1 MSRVNRMS
9 KRQLDDQVELSR
21 RATLDTFVPLSGV
34 YLSSPQPVYFTTPD
48 CEWDSSRLPR
58 PVIGKGEL
66 FTVYDYGFFD
76 GVAQA
81 TRSKDV
87 IRKERSRR

>member
-48 CEWDSSRLPR
+48 CDWDSRR
-58 PVIGKGEL
+58 CAKAVIEKGEL
-66 FTVYDYGFFD
+66 FTIYDYGYFD
-76 GVAQA
+76 GVDKGAQ
-81 TRSKDV
+81 
-87 IRKERSRR
+87 RKVRKGVGR